1 MSEDVTVSLIR
12 ALVENLED
20 VPEQWVSLA
29 MVLGF
34 DTTKVYRTFGFA
46 YDETG
51 KDHAVTVSPYDIRP
65 AVKAYTDQHY
75 AQGESLPVS
84 LLVQFDRGT
93 GRFEVTFEDTD
104 EDRWRVTP
112 ATFSSIRDE
121 LRPNFS

>member
-1 MSEDVTVSLIR
+1 MQLRYRKGWSHHQPVLPDTYTSDSRSLHQR
-12 ALVENLED
+12 FQRSRLN
-20 VPEQWVSLA
+20 
-29 MVLGF
+29 
-34 DTTKVYRTFGFA
+34 
-46 YDETG
+46 